1 MAIPL
6 VPKLLRAHLAE
17 LAEND
22 ERHDG
27 RSRWEARDTELEI
40 GVLPRAEGS
49 AKVRIGN
56 TIVYA
61 GVKFQ
66 VMTPYPDRPN
76 QGGLMCS
83 AEVRPVAGPNWDPG
97 PPSPESIELG
107 RVVDRGIRESGC
119 IDVDDLC
126 IIPGEKAWQ
135 VILDLFAISDDG
147 NLFDAFALAGI
158 AAMRTAIIP
167 QKRFEIGAEDRPL
180 IVSKTPIMCS
190 YQKVGGRFVYDADG
204 KEELGGD
211 ERIHITLG
219 DDGHVHSLQKGLR
232 GIFTDDEFSEI
243 MEQAQSRCKDLR
255 EMVNKAEEAG

>member
-17 LAEND
+17 LAAED
-22 ERHDG
+22 QRHDG
-27 RSRWEARDTELEI
+27 RGRFVGRDTELEI
-40 GVLPRAEGS
+40 NCLQRAEGS
-49 AKVRIGN
+49 AMVRMGD

-66 VMTPYPDRPN
+66 IMTPYPDRPN

-83 AEVRPVAGPNWDPG
+83 AEVRPVAGRNWEPG

-119 IDVDDLC
+119 INTEDLC
-126 IIPGEKAWQ
+126 LIPGEKAWQ

-158 AAMRTAIIP
+158 AALKSAVIP
-167 QKRFEIGAEDRPL
+167 AERFGIGEDQPL
-180 IVSKTPIMCS
+180 DVAKTPVMCS
-190 YQKVGGRFVYDADG
+190 YHKVGGRFVYDAD
-204 KEELGGD
+204 KREELGGD

-219 DDGHVHSLQKGLR
+219 DDDHVHSLQKGLK
-232 GIFTDDEFSEI
+232 GIFTAAEFAEI
-243 MEQAQSRCKDLR
+243 MDQARSRCAELRDLID
-255 EMVNKAEEAG
+255 EKLEGV

>member
-17 LAEND
+17 LAED
-22 ERHDG
+22 DARIDG
-27 RSRWEARDTELEI
+27 RQQWEGRDVEVETS
-40 GVLPRAEGS
+40 VLPRAEGS
-49 AKVRIGN
+49 ARVRMGD
-56 TIVYA
+56 TIVFA

-66 VMTPYPDRPN
+66 TMQPYSDRPN

-83 AEVRPVAGPNWDPG
+83 AEIRPVAGRNWEAG

-119 IDVDDLC
+119 IDVDALC

-158 AAMRTAIIP
+158 AALRNAVVP
-167 QKRFEIGAEDRPL
+167 AERFEVGEDYSL
-180 IVSKTPIMCS
+180 GVSKTPIMCS
-190 YQKVGGRFVYDADG
+190 YHKVGNRFVYDACG
-204 KEELGGD
+204 REELGGD

-219 DDGHVHSLQKGLR
+219 DDDHVHSLQKGLK
-232 GIFTDDEFSEI
+232 GIFSTEEFTEI
-243 MEQAQSRCKDLR
+243 MGRAQERSKEIRKILDSL
-255 EMVNKAEEAG
+255 

>member
-83 AEVRPVAGPNWDPG
+83 AEVRPVAGPNWEPG

-126 IIPGEKAWQ
+126 IIPGEKVWQ

-147 NLFDAFALAGI
+147 NLFDAFALAGV
-158 AAMRTAIIP
+158 AAMRTAVIP
-167 QKRFEIGAEDRPL
+167 EKRFEIGTEDRPL
-180 IVSKTPIMCS
+180 NISKTPIMCS

-232 GIFTDDEFSEI
+232 GIFTEDEFAEI

>member
-6 VPKLLRAHLAE
+6 VPQLLRAHLAE

-22 ERHDG
+22 QRHDG
-27 RSRWEARDTELEI
+27 RARWDSRETELEL
-40 GVLPRAEGS
+40 GVLQNAEGS
-49 AKVRIGN
+49 AKVRMGD

-66 VMTPYPDRPN
+66 IMTPYPDRPN

-83 AEVRPVAGPNWDPG
+83 AEIRPVAGRNWEPG

-107 RVVDRGIRESGC
+107 RVVDRGIREPGC
-119 IDVDDLC
+119 IDVDNLC

-158 AAMRTAIIP
+158 TALRNATVP
-167 QKRFEIGAEDRPL
+167 AERFEVGEDYQL
-180 IVSKTPIMCS
+180 SVSKTPIMCS
-190 YQKVGGRFVYDADG
+190 YHRVGGRFVFDATAR
-204 KEELGGD
+204 EELGGD

-219 DDGHVHSLQKGLR
+219 DDNNVHSLQKGLK
-232 GIFTDDEFSEI
+232 GIFSADEFTEI
-243 MEQAQSRCKDLR
+243 MDNAIERTEKLR
-255 EMVNKAEEAG
+255 KIVDEL

>member
-17 LAEND
+17 LAAED
-22 ERHDG
+22 QRHDG
-27 RSRWEARDTELEI
+27 RGRFAGRDTELEI
-40 GVLPRAEGS
+40 NCLQRAEGS
-49 AKVRIGN
+49 AMVSMGD

-66 VMTPYPDRPN
+66 IMTPYPDRPN

-83 AEVRPVAGPNWDPG
+83 AEVRPVAGRNWEPG

-119 IDVDDLC
+119 INTEDLC
-126 IIPGEKAWQ
+126 LIPGEKAWQ

-158 AAMRTAIIP
+158 AALKSAVVP
-167 QKRFEIGAEDRPL
+167 AERFGVGEDRPL
-180 IVSKTPIMCS
+180 GVAKTPVMCS
-190 YQKVGGRFVYDADG
+190 YHKVGGRFVYDAD
-204 KEELGGD
+204 KREELGGD

-219 DDGHVHSLQKGLR
+219 DDDHVHSLQKGLK
-232 GIFTDDEFSEI
+232 GIFTAAEFAEI
-243 MEQAQSRCKDLR
+243 MDQARSRCAELRDLID
-255 EMVNKAEEAG
+255 EKLEGE

>member
-40 GVLPRAEGS
+40 GVLPRAAGS

-83 AEVRPVAGPNWDPG
+83 AEVRPVAGPNWEPG